1 MHMKNTKK
9 KTLTGLLI
17 CIFLIAALFL
27 GGKLL
32 FYHVSDAENIWY
44 FSGDTAQRIEN
55 IQMLPEHALD
65 DYDSLM
71 VVAHP
76 DDETIWGGAHLLK
89 GKYVVVCITNGNNR
103 TRRKEFAAV
112 MKQTDSI
119 GLMLSFPDKT
129 HGKRNNWESCREEI
143 QQSIDTI
150 VAQKDWAT
158 IATHNSKGEYGHI
171 HHQMTSA
178 ITTAAAKKADLMNH
192 LYYFGTYVK
201 AKNMEKQ
208 KKSAISH
215 QSAYRQRTGSEALSH
230 KVLRFPT
237 QSHGASWTHASLRKL
252 DSLYSSRSHVRL
264 GA

>member
-89 GKYVVVCITNGNNR
+89 RQICRSLHYKRKQPHPQKRVCRCHETDGFLSVLCCPFRIKPMANATTGK
-103 TRRKEFAAV
+103 AA
-112 MKQTDSI
+112 
-119 GLMLSFPDKT
+119 G
-129 HGKRNNWESCREEI
+129 
-143 QQSIDTI
+143 
-150 VAQKDWAT
+150 
-158 IATHNSKGEYGHI
+158 
-171 HHQMTSA
+171 
-178 ITTAAAKKADLMNH
+178 
-192 LYYFGTYVK
+192 
-201 AKNMEKQ
+201 
-208 KKSAISH
+208 KKSNRASTPSLHRKTGPPSQPTIPKANMAISIT
-215 QSAYRQRTGSEALSH
+215 R
-230 KVLRFPT
+230 
-237 QSHGASWTHASLRKL
+237 
-252 DSLYSSRSHVRL
+252 
-264 GA
+264 

>member
-89 GKYVVVCITNGNNR
+89 DKYVVVCITNGNNR
-103 TRRKEFAAV
+103 TRRKEFATV

-119 GLMLSFPDKT
+119 GLMLPFRIKPMANAT
-129 HGKRNNWESCREEI
+129 TGK
-143 QQSIDTI
+143 
-150 VAQKDWAT
+150 
-158 IATHNSKGEYGHI
+158 
-171 HHQMTSA
+171 
-178 ITTAAAKKADLMNH
+178 AA
-192 LYYFGTYVK
+192 G
-201 AKNMEKQ
+201 
-208 KKSAISH
+208 KKSNRASTPSLHRKTGPPSQPTIPKANMAISIT
-215 QSAYRQRTGSEALSH
+215 R
-230 KVLRFPT
+230 
-237 QSHGASWTHASLRKL
+237 
-252 DSLYSSRSHVRL
+252 
-264 GA
+264 

>member
-71 VVAHP
+71 VV
-76 DDETIWGGAHLLK
+76 LLK

-119 GLMLSFPDKT
+119 GLMLSFPDKI

-178 ITTAAAKKADLMNH
+178 ITTAAAKKADLTDH

-208 KKSAISH
+208 KN
-215 QSAYRQRTGSEALSH
+215 QQYLTNPLTGDELEAKLCLTKFYASQH
-230 KVLRFPT
+230 KVMEHLGHMLPYEN
-237 QSHGASWTHASLRKL
+237 WI
-252 DSLYSSRSHVRL
+252 LYIQVDRT
-264 GA
+264 

>member
-112 MKQTDSI
+112 MKQTNSI

-129 HGKRNNWESCREEI
+129 HGKRNNWES
-143 QQSIDTI
+143 
-150 VAQKDWAT
+150 WAT

-178 ITTAAAKKADLMNH
+178 ITTAAAKKADLTDH

-208 KKSAISH
+208 KN
-215 QSAYRQRTGSEALSH
+215 QQYLTNPLTGDELEAKLCLTKFYASQH
-230 KVLRFPT
+230 KVMEHLGHMLPYEN
-237 QSHGASWTHASLRKL
+237 WI
-252 DSLYSSRSHVRL
+252 LYIQVNRT
-264 GA
+264 